1 MNEYVAIFID
11 SDGCVR
17 KTIKCS
23 SREQSVKQSI
33 ELANIELAN
42 LNGHEL
48 SIDEINYIEEK
59 GILQFEN
66 GSSIQINLLESPS

>member
-1 MNEYVAIFID
+1 MNEYVAIL
-11 SDGCVR
+11 
-17 KTIKCS
+17 CS
-23 SREQSVKQSI
+23 SQEQSVKQS
-33 ELANIELAN
+33 IELAN

>member
-1 MNEYVAIFID
+1 MNEYVAIL
-11 SDGCVR
+11 
-17 KTIKCS
+17 CS
-23 SREQSVKQSI
+23 SQEQSVKQSI